1 MDFSRFSLYLFHFFQ
16 MSLILRHFSLLE
28 QKKRVPPS
36 NPGPGG
42 RSIQNPFIQVL
53 SEHDVLELAGSEVQC
68 DKLLLGFSSSSSFDL
83 QRLDLGP
90 GVSDDRW
97 LLAKESCLTKGGGYI
112 SPPKHWGAKMNPF
125 LTNDFSVGLVETTN
139 YLRLRCQ
146 AALSSM
152 RPGFYMLFIIDF
164 IKDSVVSK
172 RCLLVHVYIS

>member
-139 YLRLRCQ
+139 
-146 AALSSM
+146 
-152 RPGFYMLFIIDF
+152 
-164 IKDSVVSK
+164 
-172 RCLLVHVYIS
+172 